1 MKDSF
6 GREIKYMRISL
17 TDKCN
22 YRCKYCMPEE
32 GIPDI
37 GHDRILRFEDIER
50 IARAAVDLGI
60 SKFRLTGGEPLV
72 RRGIV
77 DFVRKM
83 KSIEGLRE
91 LTMTT
96 NGSLLAG
103 MADELAAAGLDR
115 VNISLDTLRYSRFKE
130 ITRGGEIDDVV
141 EGINAAVTAGLTPV
155 KINAV
160 VMKGFND
167 DEILDFLQLTFQHDY
182 EIRFIEMMPFKGNN
196 GCEYQFMSN
205 EEIKAKM
212 PALRPV
218 PFHGEGEGVAQL
230 FKYPSAKGRI
240 GFISA
245 ISDGFCGTCNKVR
258 VTADGKL
265 KTCLHSN
272 SEFDLKRALSVY
284 AAEGEEAG
292 KQAMKKALTEA
303 ITAKEKG
310 HTLRIGEPAIDRNM
324 NRIGG

>member
-22 YRCKYCMPEE
+22 YRCKYCMPSE

-37 GHDRILRFEDIER
+37 GHDKILRYEDIER

-72 RRGIV
+72 RKGVV

-83 KSIEGLRE
+83 KNIEGLRE

-96 NGSLLAG
+96 NGSLLAD
-103 MADELAAAGLDR
+103 MAEDLAAAGLDR

-141 EGINAAVTAGLTPV
+141 AGINAAVNAGLTPV
-155 KINAV
+155 KINVV

-182 EIRFIEMMPFKGNN
+182 EIRFIEMMPFKGNDS
-196 GCEYQFMSN
+196 CEYHFMSN
-205 EEIKAKM
+205 NEIREKM

-218 PFHGEGEGVAQL
+218 TSHEENSGVTQL
-230 FKYPSAKGRI
+230 YKYPAARGRI

-245 ISDGFCGTCNKVR
+245 ISDGFCETCNKVR
-258 VTADGKL
+258 VTSDGKL
-265 KTCLHSN
+265 KTCLHTN
-272 SEFDLKRALSVY
+272 SEYDLKRALAIY
-284 AAEGEEAG
+284 EKDGEEAG
-292 KQAMKKALTEA
+292 KQAMINALSEA
-303 ITAKEKG
+303 ILAKEEG
-310 HTLRIGEPAIDRNM
+310 HTLQIGEPAIERNM

>member
-37 GHDRILRFEDIER
+37 GHEKILRFEDIER
-50 IARAAVDLGI
+50 IAQAAVELGI

-77 DFVRKM
+77 DFVKKM

-96 NGSLLAG
+96 NGSLLSSFAE
-103 MADELAAAGLDR
+103 DLAAAGLDR

-141 EGINAAVTAGLTPV
+141 AGINAAVNAGLTPV
-155 KINAV
+155 KINV
-160 VMKGFND
+160 VMMKGFND

-182 EIRFIEMMPFKGNN
+182 EIRFIEMMPFKGNDE
-196 GCEYQFMSN
+196 CEYLFISN
-205 EEIKAKM
+205 DEIKAKL

-218 PFHGEGEGVAQL
+218 PFHGEVNGVAEL
-230 FKYPSAKGRI
+230 YKYPAAKGRI

-245 ISDGFCGTCNKVR
+245 ISDEFCSDCNKVR

-272 SEFDLKRALSVY
+272 NEYDLKKALSVY
-284 AAEGEEAG
+284 ESQGEEAG
-292 KQAMKKALTEA
+292 KQAMLKVLTDA
-303 ITAKEKG
+303 ITAKEKK